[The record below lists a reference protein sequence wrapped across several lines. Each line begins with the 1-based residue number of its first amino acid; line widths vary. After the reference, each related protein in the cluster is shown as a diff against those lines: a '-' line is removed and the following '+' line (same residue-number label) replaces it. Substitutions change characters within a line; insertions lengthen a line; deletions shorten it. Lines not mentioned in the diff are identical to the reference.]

1 MTKDINNDS
10 PNDLLCINI
19 FQNIVY
25 TTACRKKKKKQKK
38 NKKKN
43 IKKKNKKKKNIKAS
57 KEIPSETNSSTQ
69 N

>member
-38 NKKKN
+38 
-43 IKKKNKKKKNIKAS
+43 KKKNIKAS